1 MGRVKKLKRTLLT
14 GLLIGLLTLV
24 LAAAQ
29 PAIAT
34 IAYDCTAPELICKAA
49 GNQDRSLY
57 LRDHC
62 HYEQRLRVERFKVK
76 DGQERPEETRETAVE
91 IEPAGKADKTGQI
104 MARVN
109 EFADQAQTTPG

>member
-1 MGRVKKLKRTLLT
+1 MGGVKKLKRT
-14 GLLIGLLTLV
+14 LLIGLLTLV

-29 PAIAT
+29 PTTARMAT
-34 IAYDCTAPELICKAA
+34 MAADCKAPELVCKAA

-57 LRDHC
+57 MRDHC

-91 IEPAGKADKTGQI
+91 IEPAAKADKSGQI
-104 MARVN
+104 PV
-109 EFADQAQTTPG
+109 TVSV